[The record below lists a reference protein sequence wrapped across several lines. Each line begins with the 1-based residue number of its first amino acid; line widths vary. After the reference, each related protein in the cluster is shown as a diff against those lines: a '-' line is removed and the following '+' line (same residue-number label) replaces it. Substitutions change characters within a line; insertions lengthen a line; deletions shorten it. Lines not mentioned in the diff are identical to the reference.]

1 MYCKSDNAG
10 CYHGNPYPESIYKIC
25 KQNSITL
32 KRLDYN
38 EPQKGKD
45 QCDRDSALARNA
57 LRRYVDEGN
66 DVASAEDIYKALL
79 ASAIT
84 NAKVSEVQFD
94 KSLFGVNGDSIQ
106 KISYYHS
113 FEFTEA
119 GIKVWRYY
127 GIGAGILVPYSIK
140 WSFTSGLRIIK
151 PFKDCLQIS
160 SRYSQNKPRAS
171 RQLCSL
177 LFCEEGRC
185 TKTFESLAEPEEHKS
200 QGIHSIPKM
209 TSSFDSVKQA
219 FAICMLSSST
229 INHSSLCSHPA
240 TSLSSNPSVGGLTEH
255 SVFSTK
261 GWALPV
267 RTSFRFKKRQ
277 KNFLFKAFADGEHS
291 GEKASPEEVNQ
302 SMRKFFDPVDYYS
315 VRQIKSL
322 FSRWS

>member
-10 CYHGNPYPESIYKIC
+10 CYHGNPYPESIHKIC
-25 KQNSITL
+25 KQNSIKL

-38 EPQKGKD
+38 EQQKGKD
-45 QCDRDSALARNA
+45 ECDRDSALARNA

-79 ASAIT
+79 ASPIT

-94 KSLFGVNGDSIQ
+94 KSIFGVNGDSIQ

-160 SRYSQNKPRAS
+160 SRHSQNKPRAS

-177 LFCEEGRC
+177 LFCEEGGC
-185 TKTFESLAEPEEHKS
+185 TKTFESLAELEEL
-200 QGIHSIPKM
+200 IHSIPKM
-209 TSSFDSVKQA
+209 KSSFDSVKQA
-219 FAICMLSSST
+219 FAIRMMLSSST
-229 INHSSLCSHPA
+229 MNHSSLCSHPA
-240 TSLSSNPSVGGLTEH
+240 ISLSSTPSVGGLTEH

>member
-1 MYCKSDNAG
+1 M
-10 CYHGNPYPESIYKIC
+10 E
-25 KQNSITL
+25 T
-32 KRLDYN
+32 
-38 EPQKGKD
+38 
-45 QCDRDSALARNA
+45 
-57 LRRYVDEGN
+57 V
-66 DVASAEDIYKALL
+66 
-79 ASAIT
+79 
-84 NAKVSEVQFD
+84 F
-94 KSLFGVNGDSIQ
+94 

-160 SRYSQNKPRAS
+160 RRHSQNKPRAS

-177 LFCEEGRC
+177 LFCEEGGC
-185 TKTFESLAEPEEHKS
+185 TKTFESLAELEEHKF

-219 FAICMLSSST
+219 FAIRMLSSST
-229 INHSSLCSHPA
+229 MNHSSLCSHPA
-240 TSLSSNPSVGGLTEH
+240 ISLSSTPSVGGLTEH

-267 RTSFRFKKRQ
+267 HTSFRFKKRQ

-291 GEKASPEEVNQ
+291 GKKASPEEVHQN
-302 SMRKFFDPVDYYS
+302 KKNFFDPVDYCS

-322 FSRWS
+322 FS